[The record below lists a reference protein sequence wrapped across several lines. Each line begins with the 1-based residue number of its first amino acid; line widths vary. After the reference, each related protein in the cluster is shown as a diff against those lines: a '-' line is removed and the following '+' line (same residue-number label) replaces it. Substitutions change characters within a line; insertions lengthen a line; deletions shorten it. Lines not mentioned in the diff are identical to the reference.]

1 MTSKPGTETP
11 PRLTRIQWLICII
24 AVIGFAF
31 DTYELLM
38 LPLILRPALEQLGG
52 LTFGTPEFTRWRD
65 LMFYVPAV
73 CGGIFGLLGGYLTDR
88 LGRRRILTWSILLY
102 AFSALGAGFAT
113 SLPMLLVLRTTTFV
127 GVCVEFVAAVAWL
140 AELFPEPKRR
150 ETVIGYTQAFSSLGG
165 FMVSL
170 MALLIAKI
178 AFSLPAIQGGHDTW
192 RYLLISG
199 LIPAIPLIIIRPFL
213 PESPVWQQKKLA
225 GTLKRPSF
233 TEIFRPQYRRTTLVS
248 ALIFACSLGAA
259 FGAIQQL
266 PQIVPA
272 LVQVDSSL
280 TPPERQKIVQTT
292 VAGVQTLQELG
303 GLAGRFLLAFLAIRI
318 VSRRKLLRVF
328 QIPGLFIV
336 PLVFL
341 YPAVHDLALLK
352 WGIFFAGLFTV
363 GQLSFWGNYLPRVYP
378 THLRGTGESFAANV
392 GGRMLGTSAAL
403 LTTQFA
409 AVMPGTTPAAH
420 LAYGAAAVAFL
431 VYAIGLIASFWLP
444 EPKQEELPE

>member
-1 MTSKPGTETP
+1 MNSTAADRGSS
-11 PRLTRIQWLICII
+11 RLTKIQWLICTI

-38 LPLILRPALEQLGG
+38 LPLIVRPAIEQLGG
-52 LTFGTPEFTRWRD
+52 FAFQTPEFTRWRD
-65 LMFYVPAV
+65 LMIYVPAV
-73 CGGIFGLLGGYLTDR
+73 YGGIFGLLGGYLTDR
-88 LGRRRILTWSILLY
+88 LGRRRILTWSILVY
-102 AFSALGAGFAT
+102 AASAFCAGLAT
-113 SLPMLLVLRTTTFV
+113 SLPMLLVLRTTTFI

-140 AELFPEPKRR
+140 AELFPDSKQR
-150 ETVIGYTQAFSSLGG
+150 ESVLGYTQAFSSLGG

-170 MALLIAKI
+170 VWLGIASI
-178 AFSLPAIQGGHDTW
+178 ATSLPAIHGGHDNW

-199 LIPAIPLIIIRPFL
+199 LIPAIPLMIIRPFL
-213 PESPVWQQKKLA
+213 PESPVWKEKKAA
-225 GTLKRPSF
+225 GTLRRPSF
-233 TEIFRPQYRRTTLVS
+233 AEIFRPEYRRTTVVS

-280 TPPERQKIVQTT
+280 PLPQRQSIIQAT
-292 VAGVQTLQELG
+292 VGGVQTIQEIG
-303 GLAGRFLLAFLAIRI
+303 GLVGRFILAFLAVRI

-328 QIPGLFIV
+328 QIPGLIIV

-341 YPAVHDLALLK
+341 YPAVHDLTLLK

-363 GQLSFWGNYLPRVYP
+363 AQLSFWGNYLPRVYP
-378 THLRGTGESFAANV
+378 THLRGTGESFSANV
-392 GGRMLGTSAAL
+392 GGRMVGTSAAL

-409 AVMPGTTPAAH
+409 AVMPGGSPATH

-431 VYAIGLIASFWLP
+431 VYAIGLIASHWLP
-444 EPKQEELPE
+444 EPSTEALPE